1 MMLLTLAGTVLYTL
15 KARFNNCL
23 RNISVGVHKIWIIDI
38 IDIIEM
44 ARYGW
49 MEMDIIEIVA
59 RSFVD

>member
-15 KARFNNCL
+15 KARFTNCV

-38 IDIIEM
+38 INIIEM